1 MSADASVRR
10 SAEMRVDVHQHVW
23 TAPLLDRL
31 AARQSPPQIRRTNGL
46 TVLHTAAEPPY
57 VIELATEAPEHRAAV
72 VRRDGLDL
80 ALVAIS
86 SPIGIEALPR
96 RRARELIDAHLEGVL
111 SLPGEFAAWGPV
123 ALDGADPDQ
132 VDRLLERGCVGISLP
147 AGSSDWTRSPRVV
160 TPILQR
166 AAARD
171 VPVSAYPGTAG
182 QWACRG
188 QLVRR
193 AAVVGAVTGYVA
205 QMQAAWFT
213 FASVVAVNTPD
224 SRSSSRCSPAEHRC
238 SSERLGACGGPP
250 VDLHD
255 PRIFYET
262 SSYGPDAVDMMIR
275 RVGEAQLVYGSHCP
289 VICPSTTGR
298 DARLQDNGTSPSS
311 PADDRNGETATVN
324 ISRFRAAGRGRGP
337 TPTMTPGTPTTT

>member
-1 MSADASVRR
+1 M
-10 SAEMRVDVHQHVW
+10 
-23 TAPLLDRL
+23 
-31 AARQSPPQIRRTNGL
+31 
-46 TVLHTAAEPPY
+46 
-57 VIELATEAPEHRAAV
+57 
-72 VRRDGLDL
+72 
-80 ALVAIS
+80 
-86 SPIGIEALPR
+86 
-96 RRARELIDAHLEGVL
+96 
-111 SLPGEFAAWGPV
+111 
-123 ALDGADPDQ
+123 
-132 VDRLLERGCVGISLP
+132 
-147 AGSSDWTRSPRVV
+147 V

-171 VPVSAYPGTAG
+171 VPVFVHPGPPDSGHAEDSFG
-182 QWACRG
+182 EPLWW
-188 QLVRR
+188 
-193 AAVVGAVTGYVA
+193 GAVTGYVA

-213 FASVVAVNTPD
+213 FASCG
-224 SRSSSRCSPAEHRC
+224 RREHPRLKVIFAMLAGGAPLL
-238 SSERLGACGGPP
+238 SERLGARGGPP

-275 RVGEAQLVYGSHCP
+275 RVGEAQLVYGSDRP

-298 DARLQDNGTSPSS
+298 DARLQDNGTLPFS